1 MGGRVSTPRRTAP
14 APPADD
20 AEAAVLRAGLAAFN
34 MLAASDSDVNLF
46 FVVAP
51 GTDGAEFAQRFAAR
65 GALRLAEPAPE
76 YAETAASLL
85 AVERTTVASR
95 WTRSTAAVEW
105 LMARQAG
112 HTLLYLP
119 RRGGVP
125 DTPAVSVYTRSP
137 VEDLHVALPALL
149 DNKLDST
156 MLTALRYS
164 AEAAWHVLLARCP
177 APTALWI
184 YARIADDDWRALC
197 DSHRT
202 HSGVSDATIAQWN
215 AWRRR
220 TDEFFYRSAFARG
233 YHTLVI
239 TVHSTLL
246 THNTV
251 VADSAVIIA
260 RHIAYATA
268 AGAWGPA
275 VPTATM
281 SAFVATPDYQRAR
294 HATAAQLL
302 APHVATPRTIAGE
315 LQLDFAPPPP
325 PTPPAP
331 HVVRH
336 TDPFATLPAVNPHD
350 DF

>member
-1 MGGRVSTPRRTAP
+1 MGNRASTTPRRAAP
-14 APPADD
+14 PPPADD
-20 AEAAVLRAGLAAFN
+20 AEAAMLRAGLAAFTV
-34 MLAASDSDVNLF
+34 LAGSDCDVSLF

-85 AVERTTVASR
+85 AVERSTVASR
-95 WTRSTAAVEW
+95 WTRPTAAIEW
-105 LMARQAG
+105 FMARQAG
-112 HTLLYLP
+112 HTLLCLP
-119 RRGGVP
+119 RRGAP
-125 DTPAVSVYTRSP
+125 LEPPAVSVYTRSP

-149 DNKLDST
+149 DNKLDDT
-156 MLTALRYS
+156 MLTVLRFS
-164 AEAAWHVLLARCP
+164 ADAAWHVLLARCP

-184 YARIADDDWRALC
+184 YARIADDDWRVLC

-202 HSGVSDATIAQWN
+202 HSGVSDATIDQWN
-215 AWRRR
+215 TWRRR
-220 TDEFFYRSAFARG
+220 TDEFFYRSSFARSF
-233 YHTLVI
+233 HTLVI
-239 TVHSTLL
+239 TVHGTLL
-246 THNTV
+246 TNNAV

-281 SAFVATPDYQRAR
+281 NAFVATPDYQRAR

-302 APHVATPRTIAGE
+302 APHAATPRTIAGE
-315 LQLDFAPPPP
+315 MQLDFAPPPP
-325 PTPPAP
+325 PPPAA
-331 HVVRH
+331 RRA
-336 TDPFATLPAVNPHD
+336 DPFAALPAVHPHD